1 VGANTDKTTGYE
13 YVYYDSAIDSLPLAQ
28 RLVNKSPY
36 VLNSDKGALNLT
48 LDSVFNKP
56 DASTGW
62 ILYNDEKPLDAGGKN
77 DGNLGH
83 TKGVLAFDTKTKTG
97 YWLLHSWLKF
107 ADPKAKA
114 DPTPKYGQTYLCI
127 SLDLDTVAQIA
138 DQMINHQEP
147 QTYLCRTANLDST
160 SAVFH

>member
-1 VGANTDKTTGYE
+1 LNISALDENGKPVDWFFIYKVPQLSAGANTDKTTGYE

-97 YWLLHSWLKF
+97 YWLLHSWPKF
-107 ADPKAKA
+107 ADPRQKLIQLPSMARLIYA
-114 DPTPKYGQTYLCI
+114 F
-127 SLDLDTVAQIA
+127 
-138 DQMINHQEP
+138 
-147 QTYLCRTANLDST
+147 R
-160 SAVFH
+160 